1 MVVRAW
7 PGGVGENVTGAQV
20 TGLAETSTG
29 YLTAFSDIGKGAS
42 SRIGRDISNIYL
54 SYTDKSDFSERGT
67 TVRQIANFSASS
79 TEFGSQLRL
88 VPTGLDG
95 GYILWDMA
103 AKEDNVYFYNNGTLQ
118 YARYSADG
126 TVSTVQTSA
135 NTPLS
140 DCQPIEYN
148 GQVVWYVTDGS
159 APTFYT
165 LDNTGVTAHPT
176 AGGAEQPEEIP
187 EPTPTSTPE
196 PSDGP
201 EVQSSAG
208 GNHTIAMGA
217 AVMEDGSLVTWGTGK
232 EEWNEEPEVLGSG
245 FVAVSQ
251 YDVNFLA
258 LKRDGTLW
266 SWGHGKGHAFP
277 NELVKVLDGVRQISG
292 PLALKEDGTV

>member
-103 AKEDNVYFYNNGTLQ
+103 AKEDNGYFYNNGTLQ

-126 TVSTVQTSA
+126 TVSSPCYKIMWDRYTSA
-135 NTPLS
+135 F
-140 DCQPIEYN
+140 
-148 GQVVWYVTDGS
+148 
-159 APTFYT
+159 A
-165 LDNTGVTAHPT
+165 
-176 AGGAEQPEEIP
+176 AEQQAFAE
-187 EPTPTSTPE
+187 
-196 PSDGP
+196 
-201 EVQSSAG
+201 
-208 GNHTIAMGA
+208 
-217 AVMEDGSLVTWGTGK
+217 AVINGTQPLVTGEDGLYPILIAAAATKS
-232 EEWNEEPEVLGSG
+232 
-245 FVAVSQ
+245 
-251 YDVNFLA
+251 
-258 LKRDGTLW
+258 
-266 SWGHGKGHAFP
+266 
-277 NELVKVLDGVRQISG
+277 
-292 PLALKEDGTV
+292 LKEGRPVKISEIEAV